1 MSNNI
6 VKHGQLEDIARDL
19 WNKAKAR
26 DIEALTYNP
35 TTKTITATNSGTNAG
50 TNALSIPVQLT
61 NLASL
66 DEKAAF
72 KQDVSSD
79 NVAITSNRNIGT
91 SFGADSK
98 DRSLGFRRLTTDS
111 FADGYIDH
119 IRINIPNSSIN
130 NNAGTT
136 SRWFVWAV
144 KQGENDKNGDTVTR
158 VVCDNSTITVTTVNE
173 NKFVKIP
180 VKYSFENG
188 TYFIVRC
195 TTHQPEIVNGISSEY
210 SEDVINMNNTQ
221 PPMVPGTVVNWAS
234 GDNITRSNTVVMQ
247 LYGRESIGSLSS
259 KLNQVQTDGS
269 KYVLKSDTTDGT
281 GTESKAGK
289 VVKLGTDGKI
299 NSNMIPEIAI
309 NRVLQADNESAALG
323 MIGEGK
329 DHLQVGDV
337 VVLQNTN
344 KIYIYRGRPADQNSD
359 NFTRDFLEIA
369 MGNGTVK
376 TVNNVTPSANGNVSI
391 DLDNLPK
398 VKAELDKKISNITLK
413 ADKKK
418 LQITRADGQNEDV
431 DLTEAFKAT
440 NIAYGK
446 PIAGVAKATVD
457 DALVA
462 LNEEATKSVKK
473 IHNGTPDNQG
483 NINVVVNQSGAAG
496 ITMTFGSNGGTPVEI
511 VTYMTSEEVTA
522 IKELF
527 R

>member
-6 VKHGQLEDIARDL
+6 VKHGQLEDIAQTL

-26 DIEALTYNP
+26 DIEELTYDP
-35 TTKTITATNSGTNAG
+35 ATKTITGTNSSN
-50 TNALSIPVQLT
+50 NALSIDVELT

-66 DEKAAF
+66 DEKAEF
-72 KQDVSSD
+72 KQDVSAD

-158 VVCDNSTITVTTVNE
+158 VVCNNSTITVDTVDG

-247 LYGRESIGSLSS
+247 LYGRESIGSLSL

-269 KYVLKSDTTDGT
+269 KYVLKSETTDGT
-281 GTESKAGK
+281 GTEARAGK
-289 VVKLGTDGKI
+289 VVKLGADGKL
-299 NSNMIPEIAI
+299 NTNMLPELAI
-309 NRVLQADNESAALG
+309 NRVLTAANKTAALNMRG
-323 MIGEGK
+323 QNQ
-329 DHLQVGDV
+329 DQLQLGDV
-337 VVLQNTN
+337 VIITEEQNRVYMCKNEATG
-344 KIYIYRGRPADQNSD
+344 ISFDAAFIELS
-359 NFTRDFLEIA
+359 L
-369 MGNGTVK
+369 GNGTVK
-376 TVNNVTPSANGNVSI
+376 TVNSQRPDDTGNVSI
-391 DLDNLPK
+391 DLEHLPK

-413 ADKKK
+413 NDKKHLTVTK
-418 LQITRADGQNEDV
+418 ADGHSEDV
-431 DLTEAFKAT
+431 NLTEAFKAN
-440 NIAYGK
+440 NITYGK
-446 PIAGVAKATVD
+446 QIAGADRATVD
-457 DALVA
+457 EALEA
-462 LNEEATKSVKK
+462 LNREVGKGVKSIKG
-473 IHNGTPDNQG
+473 GTPDNNG
-483 NINVVVNQSGAAG
+483 NIEVTVAEDGADG
-496 ITMTFGSNGGTPVEI
+496 IKVTFGTSGGTAVKI
-511 VTYMTSEEVTA
+511 ATYMTASEVEH
-522 IKELF
+522 IKGLF
-527 R
+527 T